1 MHLGAPGDAVAETAR
16 VGDGLE
22 LDLDVELKHVVEP
35 QALHL
40 WRALEL
46 ALVRAN
52 HHPLRC
58 HLCIE
63 TALAAV

>member
-22 LDLDVELKHVVEP
+22 LDLDVELKHVVES
-35 QALHL
+35 QSLYL
-40 WRALEL
+40 WRTLEL

-52 HHPLRC
+52 HHPLRR
-58 HLCIE
+58 HLRTE
-63 TALAAV
+63 AALAAV